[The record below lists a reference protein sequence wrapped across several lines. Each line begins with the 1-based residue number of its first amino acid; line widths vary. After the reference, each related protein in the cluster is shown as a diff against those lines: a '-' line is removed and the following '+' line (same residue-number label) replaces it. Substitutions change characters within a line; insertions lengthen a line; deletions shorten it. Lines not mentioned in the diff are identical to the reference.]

1 LRCGIVTATHW
12 GIDIQACGDGDSQ
25 TRLDQNLILCPQSIW
40 TWPKTIGL
48 AGNFC
53 WIDA

>member
-40 TWPKTIGL
+40 T
-48 AGNFC
+48 
-53 WIDA
+53 